1 MNLWGLLKNDFF
13 NQHQEILS
21 SDWIEWQDEGIAV
34 THCAICQVLNG
45 CWFRDDNKPQMPQ
58 HPNCHCK
65 RLFIDTPVPN
75 ETGRATCDIRKFTE
89 YLFSEKYTDN
99 GKIQMFRMLGFD
111 IADPENMK
119 SEFEKQAAEKYCN
132 GEYKLGLLNEYGQRI
147 SIEIDLTKN
156 GRNIRLITGWM
167 VRPKGLITCTT
178 PLGG

>member
-13 NQHQEILS
+13 NQHQEILT

-34 THCAICQVLNG
+34 AHCAICQVLNG

-65 RLFIDTPVPN
+65 RLFIDAPVPN

-89 YLFSEKYTDN
+89 YLFSDKYSWN
-99 GKIQMFRMLGFD
+99 GKREMFWKLGFD
-111 IADPENMK
+111 IGDSAVMQ
-119 SEFEKQAAEKYCN
+119 SEFEKQAAERYCS
-132 GEYKLGLLNEYGQRI
+132 GEYKLGLLNEKGQRI
-147 SIEIDLTKN
+147 NIEISLTKN
-156 GRNIRLITGWM
+156 GKKIKLITGWM
-167 VRPKGLITCTT
+167 VRPKGLITCNT

>member
-1 MNLWGLLKNDFF
+1 MRLLDLIKNEFF
-13 NQHQEILS
+13 AQHPEILT
-21 SDWIEWQDEGIAV
+21 SDWIEWQDERIMVA
-34 THCAICQVLNG
+34 HCAICQALNG
-45 CWFRDDNKPQMPQ
+45 CWFRDDNKPKMPQ

-65 RLFIDTPVPN
+65 RLFIDAPIPN

-111 IADPENMK
+111 IADSENMK
-119 SEFEKQAAEKYCN
+119 SEFEKQAAKKYCN
-132 GEYKLGLLNEYGQRI
+132 GKYKLGLLNEYGQRLN
-147 SIEIDLTKN
+147 IEIDLTKN

>member
-1 MNLWGLLKNDFF
+1 
-13 NQHQEILS
+13 
-21 SDWIEWQDEGIAV
+21 
-34 THCAICQVLNG
+34 
-45 CWFRDDNKPQMPQ
+45 MPQ

-65 RLFIDTPVPN
+65 RLFIDAPVPS
-75 ETGRATCDIRKFTE
+75 ETGGATCDIRKFTE
-89 YLFSEKYTDN
+89 YLFSEKYSDN
-99 GKIQMFRMLGFD
+99 GKIRMFRMLGFD
-111 IADPENMK
+111 I
-119 SEFEKQAAEKYCN
+119 N